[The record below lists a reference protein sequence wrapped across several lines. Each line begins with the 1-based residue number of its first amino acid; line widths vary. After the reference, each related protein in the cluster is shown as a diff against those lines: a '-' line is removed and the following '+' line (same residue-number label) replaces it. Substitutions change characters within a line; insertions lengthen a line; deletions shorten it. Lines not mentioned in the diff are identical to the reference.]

1 MRIVK
6 LRIFIISEFFAYNK
20 GLNITFSYNNGDA
33 MSSAGI
39 ILKELERITGTD
51 EVRLN
56 PDLALYDADLL
67 DSLGTVELIV
77 ALGEQLKIEISP
89 AQINRQLW
97 ATPNKIISYI
107 DERLGG

>member
-1 MRIVK
+1 
-6 LRIFIISEFFAYNK
+6 
-20 GLNITFSYNNGDA
+20 

-56 PDLALYDADLL
+56 PDLALYDEDLL

-107 DERLGG
+107 DERLRG